1 MPTPLELADQELLIA
16 SHLVPSVS
24 NNHPPQPEERAIA
37 SAVPHER
44 RSGSVFPPSV
54 ELDAETYLRSREIN
68 LSDQSAV
75 LDNVPVQ
82 SRLAPRCESQLP
94 QAFHS
99 TSPFS
104 VIVEGWRNPSE
115 ICLSLPKRRVKR
127 GSKPP
132 IIENR
137 RKIDHCSREMSK
149 PKGPTSGRIR
159 LNQVPGPRHLHA
171 DQLRRLS

>member
-1 MPTPLELADQELLIA
+1 VFAARAGFPKCMSFALGVVARARKQGAGAGFICADELADQELLIA

-54 ELDAETYLRSREIN
+54 ELDAETYLRPREIN

-99 TSPFS
+99 TSPF
-104 VIVEGWRNPSE
+104 P
-115 ICLSLPKRRVKR
+115 
-127 GSKPP
+127 
-132 IIENR
+132 
-137 RKIDHCSREMSK
+137 
-149 PKGPTSGRIR
+149 
-159 LNQVPGPRHLHA
+159 
-171 DQLRRLS
+171 